1 VIENGRKGRRHVD
14 VAPLEAEEDAEKLG
28 AAAKD
33 GDTRA
38 VKAIA
43 SEISE

>member
-1 VIENGRKGRRHVD
+1 MIENGRKGRRHVD
-14 VAPLEAEEDAEKLG
+14 VAPLEAEEYAEKLG